1 MSVRIAHLKRLEP
14 KADWYWM
21 ETQNSV
27 LITDTGMNHQNFWYV
42 TDSTWAVISQQIEIE
57 LTATLS
63 SYRFDPLDR
72 RPGNSGLE
80 QTWNREETFQLGHS
94 HQGRKSTWLYPHA
107 CSGEFHFGIFPIPEI
122 RFGLFRNRASSDIKF
137 SYAVFVKQYGLI
149 IGTTRSLL

>member
-1 MSVRIAHLKRLEP
+1 
-14 KADWYWM
+14 
-21 ETQNSV
+21 
-27 LITDTGMNHQNFWYV
+27 MNHQNFRYG
-42 TDSTWAVISQQIEIE
+42 TDGTWGVSDQQIEIE

-80 QTWNREETFQLGHS
+80 QTRLRGETSQLGHS

-107 CSGEFHFGIFPIPEI
+107 CSGEFPPVNFFLKIK
-122 RFGLFRNRASSDIKF
+122 FGLFRGRASSDVKF
-137 SYAVFVKQYGLI
+137 SYAVFLPQYGLI